1 MSDLGEPYIPAS
13 ESPKELTLRVVV
25 VGIILGIL
33 MTAANAYLGLYAGMT
48 VSASI
53 PAAVMSMIILRTL
66 FSDVSILEN
75 NAVQTMASAGE
86 SLAAG
91 IIFTVPALLVI
102 GIWQDIQWLDTMIIA
117 LLGGLLGTMFTIALR
132 RLFIVEEALPYPEGV
147 ACREVLVAGEEGGEG
162 ALAILYALAIGAIYG
177 LMVKGF
183 EVTHHKVEAAWE
195 FVGTRFSA
203 GIDLSVALLS
213 VGYIVGI
220 RIASFIFLGGV
231 IGFGLL
237 VPMYGLIRGWPP
249 APDLVSSFTMIW
261 VAQIRYVGVGA
272 MVVGGVYTLWSMRK
286 TIFTGLSKAL
296 TKKDDSSEELLR
308 TEIDLPLDKVL
319 IFCGVLVILTFL
331 YYWWATGSLI
341 LALAGALFLG
351 VVSFFFAAVA
361 GYIAGVVG
369 SSNSPVSGM
378 TIATLLF
385 TVALVWV
392 VGDFFL
398 GLQTQELMLATMLIA
413 AIVASSAAIAGDVMQ
428 DLKTGH
434 MVGATPWRQQ
444 TAEIIGVVTG
454 AVIIGPTLQ
463 LLHNAFRISK
473 TACEINPLPSDP
485 GCEKALFAPQA
496 ELIGAI
502 VQGAFGGG
510 LNVEMVLLGA
520 VIAVVL
526 IVLKMPVMSV
536 AIGIYLPLAL
546 SVPIMLGGIIS
557 YFALHSAYIRID
569 GSLES
574 EPSPAAKKAAKEVEN
589 RGVLIGAGFI
599 AGESLLGVF
608 IALLVVSEINLSK
621 IFGVTTLGDIFSL
634 LFFGWFVAVFIWLAT
649 RALPKGG
656 NLVNES
662 GIIAL
667 NAFQKFLN
675 AFKLQNLK

>member
-1 MSDLGEPYIPAS
+1 MSAAGEPYIPAS
-13 ESPKELTLRVVV
+13 ESPKELTLRVII
-25 VGIILGIL
+25 VGIVLGIL

-66 FSDVSILEN
+66 FNDVSILEN

-102 GIWQDIQWLDTMIIA
+102 GIWDDIQWLDTMIIA

-162 ALAILYALAIGAIYG
+162 ALAILYALGIGAIYG

-183 EVTHHKVEAAWE
+183 KVTHHKVEAAWD
-195 FVGTRFSA
+195 FAGTRLYS
-203 GIDLSVALLS
+203 GMDLSIALLS

-231 IGFGLL
+231 IGFLVL
-237 VPMYGLIRGWPP
+237 VPMYGLIRGWPV
-249 APDLVSSFTMIW
+249 APDLVTSFDLLW
-261 VAQIRYVGVGA
+261 ASQIRYVGVGA
-272 MVVGGVYTLWSMRK
+272 MVVGGIYTLWSMRK

-296 TKKDDSSEELLR
+296 KKKESSNEKLLR

-319 IFCGVLVILTFL
+319 MFCGVLVALTFL
-331 YYWWATGSLI
+331 YYWWATGSLV
-341 LALAGALFLG
+341 LAIAGALFLG
-351 VVSFFFAAVA
+351 VVAFFFAAVA

-398 GLQTQELMLATMLIA
+398 GLGTEELMLATLLIA

-444 TAEIIGVVTG
+444 TAEIIGVITG
-454 AVIIGPTLQ
+454 AIIIGPTLQ
-463 LLHNAFRISK
+463 LLHNSYRISN
-473 TACEINPLPSDP
+473 TACIRNPLPDDP
-485 GCEKALFAPQA
+485 TCEDALFAPQA

-502 VQGAFGGG
+502 VQGAFGGN
-510 LNVEMVLLGA
+510 LNIEMVLLGA

-526 IVLKMPVMSV
+526 IVLRMPVMSV

-546 SVPIMLGGIIS
+546 SVPIMVGGIIS
-557 YFALHSAYIRID
+557 YFALSAAYIRID
-569 GSLES
+569 GSLKEQ
-574 EPSPAAKKAAKEVEN
+574 PSDDAKRAAKEVEN

-599 AGESLLGVF
+599 AGESLLGVL
-608 IALLVVSEINLSK
+608 IAVLKVRDINLQ
-621 IFGVTTLGDIFSL
+621 ILFGITTLNDVLSL

-656 NLVNES
+656 HLLTETVLILE
-662 GIIAL
+662 
-667 NAFQKFLN
+667 NAVRKLIN
-675 AFKLQNLK
+675 AFKLKNLR